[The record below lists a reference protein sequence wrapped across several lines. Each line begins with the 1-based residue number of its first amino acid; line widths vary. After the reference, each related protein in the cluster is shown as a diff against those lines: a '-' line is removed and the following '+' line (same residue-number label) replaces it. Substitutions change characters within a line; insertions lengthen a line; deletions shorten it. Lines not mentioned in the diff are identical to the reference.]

1 MKKAVVGRIDLSRK
15 YICMECGCQRDPIN
29 AKRGLLVIEI
39 FMWLLFLP
47 AVVYS
52 YLYILPGSM
61 YSVWRRVRKQ
71 QVCPNC
77 RNPSIELTSSS
88 RVMKMMRL
96 MKTFSGPL
104 RTGSGSSNPG
114 SPQTRVPGKQTR
126 PLQKQ
131 VPKKQTQLPKAKPV
145 KKDLSQ
151 ILKTSS
157 RRGLRPKGQQGL
169 IDFKSPNQDK

>member
-1 MKKAVVGRIDLSRK
+1 MKRAQKMKIPLKVGGVDFTKK
-15 YICMECGCQRDPIN
+15 YVCMECGCQRDPIN
-29 AKRGLLVIEI
+29 ANRGLLVIEI

-96 MKTFSGPL
+96 MKTFSGSL
-104 RTGSGSSNPG
+104 STGSGKPNPG
-114 SPQTRVPGKQTR
+114 SPQTRVPGKQIQ
-126 PLQKQ
+126 P
-131 VPKKQTQLPKAKPV
+131 PKPKPV
-145 KKDLSQ
+145 KRDLNK

-157 RRGLRPKGQQGL
+157 RRGLKPKGQQGL
-169 IDFKSPNQDK
+169 IDFKPPNQDK